1 MQSRRSF
8 VVSSAAALTAAGA
21 QSAMGAND
29 RLRLGVIGNGG
40 RGTYVMSLF
49 QKNEDVAVGA
59 MCDVY
64 KTNLE
69 RAVQT
74 NKLAPGT
81 FESYSDYR
89 RVLDRKDID
98 ICLVATPDHWHCPIV
113 IDACQAGKD
122 VYVEKPLSN
131 EIEPCQ
137 RAVEAVKKYNRVVQ
151 VGIQQRGYE
160 HYQKAQKMVRD
171 GLLGQVYLVMLMYS
185 GLYGGRAGQP
195 TDPPEGLDWEMFQ
208 GPAPRRQYVP
218 GRQRSW
224 RSFYDYGGGL
234 ITDWGVHIT
243 DVAHWFMGD
252 DMPRTASAAGQYVR
266 YQPPPREEVPD
277 TVSVSWAY
285 DKFVMNLTSWEV
297 PWLPP
302 GLTNINTYGNIFVGT
317 NGSLYVNR
325 ESYALLAPLR
335 AGARGGASKP
345 VESVSF
351 RRPDNSDEG
360 TINYVRNFLDCVKS
374 RQKTIMDIETAYRS
388 TVPTL
393 LGRLAVRDGKMM
405 AWDGTKASVV

>member
-1 MQSRRSF
+1 
-8 VVSSAAALTAAGA
+8 
-21 QSAMGAND
+21 
-29 RLRLGVIGNGG
+29 
-40 RGTYVMSLF
+40 
-49 QKNEDVAVGA
+49 
-59 MCDVY
+59 
-64 KTNLE
+64 
-69 RAVQT
+69 
-74 NKLAPGT
+74 
-81 FESYSDYR
+81 
-89 RVLDRKDID
+89 
-98 ICLVATPDHWHCPIV
+98 
-113 IDACQAGKD
+113 
-122 VYVEKPLSN
+122 
-131 EIEPCQ
+131 
-137 RAVEAVKKYNRVVQ
+137 
-151 VGIQQRGYE
+151 
-160 HYQKAQKMVRD
+160 
-171 GLLGQVYLVMLMYS
+171 LLGQVYLVMLMYS

-195 TDPPEGLDWEMFQ
+195 TDPPEDLDWEMFQ

-277 TVSVSWAY
+277 TVSVSWVY

-335 AGARGGASKP
+335 AGARGGSTKP

-351 RRPDNSDEG
+351 RRPNNSDEG

-405 AWDGTKASVV
+405 AWDGTKASAV